1 MAENRST
8 PRKPKWPTR
17 KEMLGSRKSLVY
29 FRGDLVKKRN
39 QLRGQ
44 VRGLRKQ
51 SRTQAAPEWAEQVYD
66 LYSQPD
72 YSFWK
77 VLKTLR
83 KHKIL

>member
-1 MAENRST
+1 MPENRPIS
-8 PRKPKWPTR
+8 RKPKWPTR
-17 KEMLGSRKSLVY
+17 KEMLESKKGIITLKKELT
-29 FRGDLVKKRN
+29 KKRN

-44 VRGLRKQ
+44 SRSLKKQ
-51 SRTQAAPEWAEQVYD
+51 ARTQAAPEWAEQVYN

-77 VLKTLR
+77 VLRTLR